1 MKLKVE
7 KGELN
12 LPDDFS
18 FEIEQN
24 SAFFSEDGA
33 ASVAATIPATPADLE
48 KLGYPNRI
56 ARKERFVNL
65 FPAIL
70 SHGAFQKKGTLVV
83 TSVSSDGITCA
94 IALED
99 SDFYSQHKETNLKEL
114 FSRKVKTDYSTPGTW
129 YAWLYSV
136 YTGNTASDEFRVIPV
151 AVNFDAEDGSYQ
163 VNNEPVYPGANVAGI
178 WGLNHDVRIV
188 KEGDAKVS
196 VPEGYGIAPFYLLYR
211 FFEDMFTL
219 CGYTVRTNCFRTDA
233 RLNRLL
239 LLHNCSDV
247 ICNGRIDCSDLVPN
261 KTISEIL
268 EWMLNRF
275 HAQVVVHPTDSAV
288 DIVLME
294 DILSSSFDLDLTD
307 RLLEKLTTSFSQ
319 SSRIV
324 FAPDTSLEG
333 AAPAADTIQALVKK
347 YGSVK
352 PLTEPEWNA
361 YRDQGLVLRLATG
374 QYYEIYASFVGS
386 VARDYSRTVSG
397 GSSRSG
403 TRRSGSGSSSD
414 SSGPAVRKVWN
425 GHDSW
430 HGIGSNYFRYDRE
443 NAEGTEE
450 MSPADQM
457 APMVFV
463 DNVLMPYVGS
473 RTHRNTSY
481 DGSQKDED
489 QEIII
494 VEYAGLSAVASG
506 TPGGH
511 YYYGT
516 TQPFDNLGAT
526 RENAHALDTES
537 WFPAFFEKYN
547 RILLNNRM
555 EVEGR
560 FDLSLQQ
567 LMDYRMYSMK
577 HLDGQRVLPTYLQY
591 EVGRKIRCLKARF
604 LVVKDYTDGI
614 EDETVEIP
622 EPSFK
627 WLLNETEVVAAKTA
641 GQAQYPQYEVA
652 VIYDDDYSSGDADL
666 FIPAPTALGQRSVV
680 IPRTVKVGYYQRTG
694 RESYQFAELYSTTA
708 NVWFDAVAV

>member
-7 KGELN
+7 NGELT
-12 LPDDFS
+12 LPEGFS

-48 KLGYPNRI
+48 KLGHPSRI

-83 TSVSSDGITCA
+83 NSVSDAGITCA

-99 SDFYSQHKETNLKEL
+99 SDFYSQFKESNLKEL
-114 FSRKVKTDYSTPGTW
+114 FAGKVKTDYGTPAAWYTWLFGIYNGT
-129 YAWLYSV
+129 V
-136 YTGNTASDEFRVIPV
+136 VSDEFRVIPV
-151 AVNFDAEDGSYQ
+151 AVNFDDGEYQ
-163 VNNEPVYPGANVAGI
+163 VNNEPVYPGQNAGI
-178 WGLNHDVRIV
+178 WELQHDVRIV
-188 KEGDAKVS
+188 TENDAKVS

-211 FFEDMFTL
+211 FFEDMFSL
-219 CGYTVRTNCFRTDA
+219 CGYTVGTNCFRTNA

-239 LLHNCSDV
+239 LLHSCSDV

-261 KTISEIL
+261 KTVAEIL

-275 HAQVVVHPTDSAV
+275 HAQVVVHPTAATV
-288 DIVLME
+288 DIVLLE
-294 DILSSSFDLDLTD
+294 DILSSPCDLDLTD
-307 RLLEKLTTSFSQ
+307 KLLESLTTSFSQ

-324 FAPDTSLEG
+324 FTPDTSLDG
-333 AAPAADTIQALVKK
+333 AAPAAETVQELLKK

-352 PLTEPEWNA
+352 PLDEAGWA
-361 YRDQGLVLRLATG
+361 SYQDQGLVLRLSTG
-374 QYYEIYASFVGS
+374 QYYEIYASFNGAVAQGS
-386 VARDYSRTVSG
+386 HGRTVG
-397 GSSRSG
+397 GSSHSYTSRESRSSTSSASG
-403 TRRSGSGSSSD
+403 NSKPVRRVTLGS
-414 SSGPAVRKVWN
+414 
-425 GHDSW
+425 DSW
-430 HGIGSNYFRYDRE
+430 HGVGTNYFKYDRE

-450 MSPADQM
+450 MSPADLM

-463 DNVLMPYVGS
+463 DGVLMPYVGS

-494 VEYAGLSAVASG
+494 AEYAGLSASRTG

-516 TQPFDNLGAT
+516 TQAYDNTGAA

-537 WFPAFFEKYN
+537 WFPAFFKKYN
-547 RILLNNRM
+547 EMLLNNKV

-560 FDLSLQQ
+560 FDLSIQQ
-567 LMDYRMYSMK
+567 LMDYRMYSLK
-577 HLDGQRVLPTYLQY
+577 HLHGQRVLPTYLQY

-604 LVVKDYTDGI
+604 LVLKDYTDGI
-614 EDETVEIP
+614 EDDTVEIP
-622 EPSFK
+622 EPAFK
-627 WLLNETEVVAAKTA
+627 WQLNETEVAAAKAA
-641 GQAQYPQYEVA
+641 GQAQYPNYTIV
-652 VIYDDDYSSGDADL
+652 VMYDDDYSSGEADL
-666 FIPAPTALGQRSVV
+666 FIPAPTALGQRSVI
-680 IPRTVKVGYYQRTG
+680 IPRTVKVGYNQRVG
-694 RESYQFAELYSTTA
+694 REEYQFAELYSTTA